1 MARSWISRSLQRDK
15 YLSGGVAGEGRGI
28 IASAGSQDYAEI
40 DTKPRSGSESGG
52 YVSAGAA
59 DVGDAN
65 QRLSDNA
72 GHTPTHIH
80 RVTVESSANPSQ
92 FSRRLFF
99 SLPLMLSPLLARD
112 ADAATKV
119 SSARVWPANEYTRVT
134 FESPTALKV
143 QHFFVKDP
151 ERLVIDIE
159 NVELGPA
166 LKELAARVGAN
177 DPYIQSVRVGINR
190 TNVIR
195 VVLDLRTEVKP
206 QVFAVPPAGEF
217 GHRLMLDIYPAKP
230 SDPMLAL
237 LNNDVA
243 DFGKGNQHGQPNDA
257 PLDALPTESPA
268 KIASRPRQD
277 GLALPPEQNK
287 KLADSTA
294 PAKGGSST
302 SAGDSSIDKLPP
314 EKSTKSPSIAS
325 GKKQPRPII
334 VVIDPGHGGEDPGA
348 IGRRGTREKDIVL
361 VIAKLLR
368 ARLHDDAGFRI
379 ALTRDADFFVP
390 LEQRVQRARR
400 LRADLF
406 VSVHADAFIHPQA
419 NGSSVF
425 ALSERG
431 ATSTAAKWLANR
443 ENEADLIGGVNLNV
457 KDGFLAR
464 TLLDLSQ
471 TAQINDSLKLGK
483 LVLSELGEVNR
494 LHKGSVE
501 QAGFAVLK
509 APDIPSILIETA
521 FISNPDEEK
530 KLRDPSYQNKMAEA
544 ISDGIKRYFAK
555 NPPIAR
561 A

>member
-1 MARSWISRSLQRDK
+1 M
-15 YLSGGVAGEGRGI
+15 SGGVAGEGRGI
-28 IASAGSQDYAEI
+28 VASARPEDHAET
-40 DTKPRSGSESGG
+40 DGHRGPRSDDCSGFAAR
-52 YVSAGAA
+52 SAANVGPHDQAA
-59 DVGDAN
+59 AATQSV
-65 QRLSDNA
+65 R
-72 GHTPTHIH
+72 
-80 RVTVESSANPSQ
+80 RVTVERSEIL
-92 FSRRLFF
+92 SRRAFL
-99 SLPLMLSPLLARD
+99 SIPLILSPLLASE
-112 ADAATKV
+112 AAAATKV

-134 FESPTALKV
+134 FESASALKV

-166 LKELAARVGAN
+166 LKDLAAKVGAS
-177 DPYIQSVRVGINR
+177 DPYIQAVRVGVNR
-190 TNVIR
+190 ANVIR

-230 SDPMLAL
+230 TDPMLAL
-237 LNNDVA
+237 LNDDVA
-243 DFGKGNQHGQPNDA
+243 DFGKGNQQPNNGTFEPSTSDT
-257 PLDALPTESPA
+257 PTIS
-268 KIASRPRQD
+268 ASRPRED
-277 GLALPPEQNK
+277 GPALPPDQNK
-287 KLADSTA
+287 KMADSTA
-294 PAKGGSST
+294 PASARNSAG
-302 SAGDSSIDKLPP
+302 AGDSIADK
-314 EKSTKSPSIAS
+314 TRANKSPSIGS

-334 VVIDPGHGGEDPGA
+334 VVVDPGHGGEDPGA

-368 ARLHDDAGFRI
+368 AKLHDEVGFRI

-390 LEQRVQRARR
+390 LEHRVQRARR

-443 ENEADLIGGVNLNV
+443 ENEADLIGGVNLNM

-494 LHKGSVE
+494 LHKVSVE

-509 APDIPSILIETA
+509 APDIPSILVETA

-530 KLRDPSYQNKMAEA
+530 KLREPAYQNKMAGA
-544 ISDGIKRYFAK
+544 IADGIRRYFAK
-555 NPPIAR
+555 NPAIAR

>member
-1 MARSWISRSLQRDK
+1 
-15 YLSGGVAGEGRGI
+15 
-28 IASAGSQDYAEI
+28 
-40 DTKPRSGSESGG
+40 
-52 YVSAGAA
+52 
-59 DVGDAN
+59 
-65 QRLSDNA
+65 
-72 GHTPTHIH
+72 
-80 RVTVESSANPSQ
+80 
-92 FSRRLFF
+92 
-99 SLPLMLSPLLARD
+99 LSPLLARN

-134 FESPTALKV
+134 FESPAALKA

-166 LKELAARVGAN
+166 LKELAAKIGAN
-177 DPYIQSVRVGINR
+177 DPYIQSVRVGVNR

-217 GHRLMLDIYPAKP
+217 GHRLMLDIYPAKT

-237 LNNDVA
+237 LNDDVA
-243 DFGKGNQHGQPNDA
+243 DFGKGSHTNSGTP
-257 PLDALPTESPA
+257 DALLPNGPTIS
-268 KIASRPRQD
+268 ASRPRKD
-277 GLALPPEQNK
+277 GPDLPPEKYN

-294 PAKGGSST
+294 PAKVESST
-302 SAGDSSIDKLPP
+302 GAGDSGI
-314 EKSTKSPSIAS
+314 EKNTQTKSGKSPSIAS
-325 GKKQPRPII
+325 GRKQARPI
-334 VVIDPGHGGEDPGA
+334 VVVLDPGHGGEDPGA

-368 ARLHDDAGFRI
+368 AKLHDDTGFRI

-390 LEQRVQRARR
+390 LEHRVQRARR

-406 VSVHADAFIHPQA
+406 VSLHADAFIHPDA

-431 ATSTAAKWLANR
+431 ATSTAAKWMANR
-443 ENEADLIGGVNLNV
+443 ENEADLIGGVNLSL

-483 LVLSELGEVNR
+483 LVLAELGGV
-494 LHKGSVE
+494 
-501 QAGFAVLK
+501 
-509 APDIPSILIETA
+509 PSILVETA

-530 KLRDPSYQNKMAEA
+530 KLRDAAYQNKMAAA
-544 ISDGIKRYFAK
+544 IADGIRRYFAK
-555 NPPIAR
+555 NPAIAR